1 MPNNT
6 QHPSFSIEQGTLCI
20 HSSAAHYRLRW
31 HPVPSAEELLC
42 GSATW
47 RPCCPEFR
55 LVRPPEPSPEQELL
69 ALDLSTEVLADH
81 QKEAAFAAFRAMVPE
96 PLAKAV
102 EPFGSYQWP
111 LLVLLHDRSEAAE
124 LVAHNP
130 VLAYALANHA
140 GFRLTRQE
148 LAAGDACR
156 HCTDRQRDIL
166 GWLGLPA
173 TEAMVKTFRKM
184 APAAVCPI
192 VLRHL
197 RNALREDE
205 RIPGMLA
212 HLPQINAGVLW
223 TVVNPYLRD
232 LVAPKLL
239 LAIAENE
246 DDLVYGQ
253 TPGRM
258 ASAIRLLQESQ
269 GKLPTEPLISL
280 RQVELLQ
287 DAADEA
293 YRTRDERAR
302 LLALEKK
309 RRQRALAAAAR
320 TQAQRAAL
328 AAASTERRRIMEIE
342 ARPYPQP
349 PVPGN
354 NTIEPIT
361 SVLELKR
368 EGKAQGNCVGG
379 YGLNVKEGQV
389 YIYRVLKPER
399 ATLSIICGADGS
411 WRRSQLK
418 IQANGTPAK
427 ATCKHV
433 DRWLARHSIS
443 I

>member
-1 MPNNT
+1 
-6 QHPSFSIEQGTLCI
+6 
-20 HSSAAHYRLRW
+20 
-31 HPVPSAEELLC
+31 
-42 GSATW
+42 
-47 RPCCPEFR
+47 
-55 LVRPPEPSPEQELL
+55 
-69 ALDLSTEVLADH
+69 
-81 QKEAAFAAFRAMVPE
+81 
-96 PLAKAV
+96 
-102 EPFGSYQWP
+102 
-111 LLVLLHDRSEAAE
+111 
-124 LVAHNP
+124 
-130 VLAYALANHA
+130 
-140 GFRLTRQE
+140 
-148 LAAGDACR
+148 
-156 HCTDRQRDIL
+156 
-166 GWLGLPA
+166 
-173 TEAMVKTFRKM
+173 M

-197 RNALREDE
+197 RNALREDA

-239 LAIAENE
+239 LAMAQNE

-253 TPGRM
+253 TPSRM

-309 RRQRALAAAAR
+309 RRQRTLAAAAR
-320 TQAQRAAL
+320 TQARRAAV
-328 AAASTERRRIMEIE
+328 AAANADKRRMMEIE

-354 NTIEPIT
+354 STIEPIT
-361 SVLELKR
+361 SVVELKR

-379 YGLNVKEGQV
+379 YGLRVKEGGL
-389 YIYRVLKPER
+389 YLYRVLRPER
-399 ATLSIICGADGS
+399 ATLAISCCANGS
-411 WRRSQLK
+411 WRRHELR
-418 IQANGTPAK
+418 IQANGEPTK